1 MRPVESAVGAIPE
14 SITAMVTL
22 DPVNQ
27 LPSASF
33 CLRSLTTVDVSV
45 VVVALASTSASTEI
59 DSISGSPASAARP
72 LSSTRTL
79 TALMNL

>member
-1 MRPVESAVGAIPE
+1 MPTMRPVESAVGAIPE

-33 CLRSLTTVDVSV
+33 CLRSLTMVELSPVRAG
-45 VVVALASTSASTEI
+45 VALAATSASIEI
-59 DSISGSPASAARP
+59 D
-72 LSSTRTL
+72 
-79 TALMNL
+79 